1 MKQPASIP
9 LSSCLLA
16 FSLFFTI
23 TRAEAATGYAIT
35 DDVVV
40 DTVSVG
46 PPVLDLESFYESN
59 SGQSVTVDATPIEG
73 GPTNFAYQWYFNG
86 IPLPSFEGG
95 TVSAFTVDG
104 ALDREGTWRVVVT
117 NSEGSAEA
125 SFEYRV
131 FTDSDGDGLS
141 DYRENNITKTKPNLL
156 DSDSDGLNDYA
167 EVIDNL
173 TDPNDSDSDDDGLND
188 GAEVNSHGSDP
199 LASDSSGDGLSDGY
213 VVTAGFNPNTNY
225 SALLSA
231 DAMNARGYYTPA
243 QLQDARAGAV
253 IIEATGS
260 TASLQLQIERSE
272 DLTNWTQHEN
282 DLISVPMQMNGNKQ
296 FFRFAIPQE

>member
-73 GPTNFAYQWYFNG
+73 GPTNLAYQWYFNG
-86 IPLPSFEGG
+86 IPLPSFAGG

-141 DYRENNITKTKPNLL
+141 DYRENNITKTNPNLL
-156 DSDSDGLNDYA
+156 DSDS
-167 EVIDNL
+167 
-173 TDPNDSDSDDDGLND
+173 DGLND

-213 VVTAGFNPNTNY
+213 VVTAGFNPNTDY

-282 DLISVPMQMNGNKQ
+282 DLISVPMQMNGDKH
-296 FFRFAIPQE
+296 FFRFAMPE